1 MLMQRM
7 CAPLRN
13 RIDRNTMSE
22 TTYTFLAFDDAP
34 RVPGTPQ
41 GCLWGFYDR
50 DGVKDEI
57 GSINLLTP
65 QVVLNARSE
74 IRTGRHIQLDWPLD
88 SVTYPSFGRK
98 AFERRVVN
106 LKESSGAVG
115 FDDEIHINTQS
126 GSQWDSLRHHAC
138 QKQEVF
144 YNGLTFAESL
154 VSDRNGIH
162 NWCERGGIV
171 GRGILAD
178 MVRFYE
184 TRDGTSPD
192 PTTRH
197 AIPITDIRSA
207 LARQGTIPR
216 QGDILFIRS
225 GFVRWHN
232 SASDVERRRRTLE
245 NETFIGLEAS
255 EASVRWLYGQH
266 FAALVGDTAAFEA
279 WPLASDSPW
288 HLHEWALG
296 WWGTP
301 LGEMWDLEGL
311 STECANQARWSFFL
325 TSAPLH
331 VRGGVGSPPG
341 AIAIF

>member
-1 MLMQRM
+1 MTT
-7 CAPLRN
+7 P
-13 RIDRNTMSE
+13 TE
-22 TTYTFLAFDDAP
+22 TKYTFPPFDAAP
-34 RVPGTPQ
+34 RIPGTPQ
-41 GCLWGFYDR
+41 GCLWGIYDR
-50 DGVKDEI
+50 PGVKDQI

-65 QVVLNARSE
+65 SVVLAARAE
-74 IRTGRHIQLDWPLD
+74 IQTGRHVQLDWPLH
-88 SVTYPSFGRK
+88 SLAYPSFGRK
-98 AFERRVVN
+98 AFERRVLNFRERSDVF
-106 LKESSGAVG
+106 A

-138 QKQEVF
+138 QKQRVF
-144 YNGLTFAESL
+144 YNGLTFEESL
-154 VSDRNGIH
+154 TSDRNGIH

-184 TRDGTSPD
+184 TRDGQSPS
-192 PTTRH
+192 PASRH
-197 AIPITDIRSA
+197 EIPISDVISA
-207 LARQGTIPR
+207 LEQQGTTPR
-216 QGDILFIRS
+216 QGDILLIRS

-232 SASDVERRRRTLE
+232 DAIDAERRKGTLE
-245 NETFIGLEAS
+245 NETSIGIEAS
-255 EASVRWLYGQH
+255 EDTIRWLYDQH
-266 FAALVGDTAAFEA
+266 FAALVGDTVAFEA
-279 WPLASDSPW
+279 WPPKQDNEW
-288 HLHEWALG
+288 IIHEWALG

-311 STECANQARWSFFL
+311 SAECERQERWSFFL